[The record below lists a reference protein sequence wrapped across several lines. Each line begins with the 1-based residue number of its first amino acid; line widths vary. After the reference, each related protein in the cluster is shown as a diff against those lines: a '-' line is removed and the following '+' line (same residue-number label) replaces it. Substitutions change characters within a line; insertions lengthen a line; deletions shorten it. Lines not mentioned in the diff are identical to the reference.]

1 VTLLLAHGVGS
12 VQDLPVP
19 QWLFLYGAG
28 VVLIASF
35 LALAVLWRR
44 PLLERHA
51 DGRPVSPRLSRL
63 LLSRALRL
71 VLGALSFALLV
82 LVLAA
87 ALFGARSAV
96 TNIAP
101 TFVYVAFWL
110 GLVPVVVLLG
120 DVWRVLNPWRAAAEA
135 VESILDRVGVRSE
148 ALPYPEWLGRWPA
161 AVLLLLFATLE
172 LAYHDPADPRMLAIA
187 VLPYSAAMWIG
198 AFLFGSER
206 WFPNGDAFSV
216 YFGLLAR
223 LSPFDVRAPEDAHGE
238 REIVVRPPVVSL
250 AALHEPRAGTIAFVA
265 VMLGSVGFD
274 GLSRAPWWQE
284 RRVDMS
290 NLEATFFNLAG
301 LVGTV
306 VLVAVAYLGAV
317 AAARAAAR
325 AERPLAAAFVASLA
339 PIALVYAVSHYF
351 SLLVIQA
358 QFLVPLASD
367 PFGWGWNLFGTLD
380 FRPNLTPLSPN
391 AVWYVQVATLVAGHV
406 VGLVLAHDRALAL
419 FPSAQRALRSQYP
432 LLALMVLYTVG
443 GLWLLSQG

>member
-1 VTLLLAHGVGS
+1 VTPVLAHGVGS

-19 QWLFLYGAG
+19 QWLFFYGAG

-44 PLLERHA
+44 PVLERHA
-51 DGRPVSPRLSRL
+51 DGRPLPPRLSRFV
-63 LLSRALRL
+63 LSPALRV
-71 VLGALSFALLV
+71 VLGVLSFALLV

-87 ALFGARSAV
+87 ALFGERSAV

-101 TFVYVAFWL
+101 TFVYVAYWL

-120 DVWRVLNPWRAAAEA
+120 DVWRVLNPWRAPAEA
-135 VESILDRVGVRSE
+135 VEWLLARAGIRSE
-148 ALPYPEWLGRWPA
+148 ALPYPERLGRWPA
-161 AVLLLLFATLE
+161 AVLLLLFAALE

-187 VLPYSAAMWIG
+187 VLLYSAAMWIG

-206 WFPNGDAFSV
+206 WFPNGDAFTV

-223 LSPFDVRAPEDAHGE
+223 LSPFGIAEGE
-238 REIVVRPPVVSL
+238 REVVVRAPVVSL
-250 AALHEPRAGTIAFVA
+250 AAFRDTVPGTIAFVA

-284 RRVDMS
+284 RRVEME
-290 NLEATFFNLAG
+290 NLAASFFNLAG

-306 VLVAVAYLGAV
+306 VLVALAYVAAV
-317 AAARAAAR
+317 TAARAVAR
-325 AERPLAAAFVASLA
+325 ADRPLAAAFVGSLV

-367 PFGWGWNLFGTLD
+367 PFGWGWDIFGTLD
-380 FRPNLTPLSPN
+380 FRPNLAPLSPN
-391 AVWYVQVATLVAGHV
+391 AIWYVQVATLVAGHV